1 MFFNSIA
8 FSLFLSIIFVNAPEY
23 IEGQIFTK
31 NRDEVMSLYTKYSH
45 QYNIP
50 FYDFLLMLFTIKKN
64 IFYNT
69 NHHNKMGAEL
79 FTTKLIDSLKQSTIV
94 NELIH

>member
-64 IFYNT
+64 IFIT
-69 NHHNKMGAEL
+69 PI
-79 FTTKLIDSLKQSTIV
+79 TITKWGLNYLLPNLLT
-94 NELIH
+94 H

>member
-8 FSLFLSIIFVNAPEY
+8 FSIFLSIIFVYAPEY

-31 NRDEVMSLYTKYSH
+31 KRGEVMSLYTKYSH

-64 IFYNT
+64 IFIIQIT
-69 NHHNKMGAEL
+69 L
-79 FTTKLIDSLKQSTIV
+79 TKWGLNYLLPNLLT
-94 NELIH
+94 H

>member
-64 IFYNT
+64 TFIT
-69 NHHNKMGAEL
+69 PI
-79 FTTKLIDSLKQSTIV
+79 TITKWGLNYLLPNLLT
-94 NELIH
+94 H

>member
-50 FYDFLLMLFTIKKN
+50 FYDFLLMRFTIKKN
-64 IFYNT
+64 IFIT
-69 NHHNKMGAEL
+69 PI
-79 FTTKLIDSLKQSTIV
+79 TITKWGLNYLLPNLLT
-94 NELIH
+94 H